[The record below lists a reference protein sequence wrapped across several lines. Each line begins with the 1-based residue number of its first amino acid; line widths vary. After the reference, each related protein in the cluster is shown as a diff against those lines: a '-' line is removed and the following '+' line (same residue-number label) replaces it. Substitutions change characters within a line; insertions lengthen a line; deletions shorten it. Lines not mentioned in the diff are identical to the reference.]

1 MKKGKTLLLIDS
13 LINLLLGII
22 LLAYSKPVVDLFGL
36 PETDLKFYPNLLGAV
51 LFGIGIALFIEYK
64 RKEEFIGLGLGGAIS
79 INLIGGFVLFIW
91 LISGNLILPIH
102 GKIILWILDF
112 ILVAISFFELFVYL
126 KNKRPTTSARL

>member
-126 KNKRPTTSARL
+126 KNKPARL

>member
-126 KNKRPTTSARL
+126 KNKRPTT